1 MAGKTTARS
10 SGKGNNGGGRSSGGN
25 ARGGS
30 TGFGLAPWLGVAVIA
45 ILLDQITKL
54 TILKT
59 FQYFEFRPVTSFFNL
74 VLIYNKGAA
83 FSFLAGETGWQRW
96 FFTLLGVV
104 AAAVIMFLLKR
115 HNGQKMFCLSL
126 SLILGGAL
134 GNVIDRVMYGHVVD
148 FLDFHVG
155 GWHWPAFNVADSCIV
170 VGAILLVID
179 ELRRV
184 RRGK

>member
-1 MAGKTTARS
+1 MAGPADTGVPSGSRPAPARV
-10 SGKGNNGGGRSSGGN
+10 GRW
-25 ARGGS
+25 
-30 TGFGLAPWLGVAVIA
+30 LAIA
-45 ILLDQITKL
+45 LAIIVLDQLTKVYFN
-54 TILKT
+54 TAY
-59 FQYFEFRPVTSFFNL
+59 QYGQRVHLLPFFDFTL
-74 VLIYNKGAA
+74 VYNRGAA
-83 FSFLAGETGWQRW
+83 FSFLAAAGGWQRW

-104 AAAVIMFLLKR
+104 AATVIVVLLKR

-134 GNVIDRVMYGHVVD
+134 GNVIDRVIYGHVID

-155 GWHWPAFNVADSCIV
+155 GWHWPAFNVADSAIC
-170 VGAILLVID
+170 VGAVLLVID

>member
-1 MAGKTTARS
+1 MAGKAGARS
-10 SGKGNNGGGRSSGGN
+10 GARRNNGSNGNGGG
-25 ARGGS
+25 ARVGS
-30 TGFGLAPWLGVAVIA
+30 TLGLAPWLGIAVIA
-45 ILLDQITKL
+45 ILLDQVTKL

-59 FQYFEFRPVTSFFNL
+59 FQYGEFHPLTSFFNL
-74 VLIYNKGAA
+74 VLVYNKGAA
-83 FSFLAGETGWQRW
+83 FSFLAAAGGWQRW

-104 AAAVIMFLLKR
+104 AAVVIMWLLKR

-134 GNVIDRVMYGHVVD
+134 GNVIDRVIYGHVID

-155 GWHWPAFNVADSCIV
+155 GWHWPAFNVADSAIC
-170 VGAILLVID
+170 VGAVLLVID